1 MPQSIRKLQ
10 KVWRSED
17 YGSKAIAHNSEPHQ
31 IGGAFLCSVLVSPQN
46 CGDRVFTAVV
56 VSDGK
61 DFARGVTVPHVDLH
75 LGGRK
80 QRGLTSGLSYKCRAG
95 LRPDGT

>member
-31 IGGAFLCSVLVSPQN
+31 IGGAFLCSVLVSPHN

-61 DFARGVTVPHVDLH
+61 DFARGVTVPHVDD
-75 LGGRK
+75 
-80 QRGLTSGLSYKCRAG
+80 TVTFTWMVESN
-95 LRPDGT
+95 TIEFVV